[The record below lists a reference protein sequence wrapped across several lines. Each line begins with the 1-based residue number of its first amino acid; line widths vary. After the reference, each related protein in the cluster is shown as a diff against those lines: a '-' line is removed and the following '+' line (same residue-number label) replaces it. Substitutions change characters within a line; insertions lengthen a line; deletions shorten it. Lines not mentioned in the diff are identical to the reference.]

1 MSIATAS
8 DFETAPV
15 RPLATPLVLGQR
27 RVGTWGFR
35 AWRLERYFAKTPAER
50 LISPDSGKG

>member
-1 MSIATAS
+1 MSIATTS
-8 DFETAPV
+8 DFEIAPA
-15 RPLATPLVLGQR
+15 RPA
-27 RVGTWGFR
+27 WGFR

>member
-1 MSIATAS
+1 MAIATTS
-8 DFETAPV
+8 GFEAARAP
-15 RPLATPLVLGQR
+15 
-27 RVGTWGFR
+27 GFR